1 MKYTWLNCF
10 SIYRKCYKVFYN
22 SWVNLLCLRKCS
34 PFCHI
39 YFFLSLKSIKCQMSR
54 ITIKILIWCSL
65 MICLHKSQEYAA
77 LILKSSI
84 SLSESLSPYYYFI
97 RINILEMDFI
107 DKAIQKNRF
116 VFVQIILS
124 LLEATENSQ
133 GKK

>member
-1 MKYTWLNCF
+1 
-10 SIYRKCYKVFYN
+10 
-22 SWVNLLCLRKCS
+22 
-34 PFCHI
+34 
-39 YFFLSLKSIKCQMSR
+39 
-54 ITIKILIWCSL
+54 